1 MNHIVI
7 LILILINFQEKDKIN
22 IVLNNLHRYA
32 SEANG
37 ELYFN
42 LFDENAVFFG
52 TDAKE
57 RWTIDQFE
65 DYALKR
71 FDNGDGWTY
80 YHISRNIY
88 LDEDKNTAWFDEE
101 LKNEK
106 YGIFR
111 GTGVL
116 TKKNNEW
123 KINQYNLLLPI
134 PNELLIRY
142 SQEIKSFLENDN

>member
-42 LFDENAVFFG
+42 LYDENAVFFG

-65 DYALKR
+65 EYALKR

-80 YHISRNIY
+80 YPISRNIY
-88 LDEDKNTAWFDEE
+88 LDEDKNTAWFDER

-106 YGIFR
+106 YGTFR

>member
-80 YHISRNIY
+80 YPISRNIY
-88 LDEDKNTAWFDEE
+88 LDEENSKLFSIKNYKGVPLHVLHT
-101 LKNEK
+101 KNRFSTCI
-106 YGIFR
+106 IFIF
-111 GTGVL
+111 
-116 TKKNNEW
+116 N
-123 KINQYNLLLPI
+123 
-134 PNELLIRY
+134 
-142 SQEIKSFLENDN
+142 

>member
-1 MNHIVI
+1 MNIIII

-22 IVLNNLHRYA
+22 KVLNNLHKYA

-37 ELYFN
+37 TLYFN
-42 LFDENAVFFG
+42 LFNENAVFFG

-80 YHISRNIY
+80 YPISRNIY
-88 LDEDKNTAWFDEE
+88 LDEDKNTAWFDER

-106 YGIFR
+106 YGTFR

>member
-1 MNHIVI
+1 MNLIII
-7 LILILINFQEKDKIN
+7 LISILINFQEKDKIN

-52 TDAKE
+52 TDSKE

-71 FDNGDGWTY
+71 FEKMQ
-80 YHISRNIY
+80 IY
-88 LDEDKNTAWFDEE
+88 NSTCKWRFGNAKIDK
-101 LKNEK
+101 
-106 YGIFR
+106 
-111 GTGVL
+111 
-116 TKKNNEW
+116 KKDKQN
-123 KINQYNLLLPI
+123 K
-134 PNELLIRY
+134 
-142 SQEIKSFLENDN
+142 

>member
-1 MNHIVI
+1 MNLIII
-7 LILILINFQEKDKIN
+7 LISILINFQEKDKIN
-22 IVLNNLHRYA
+22 KVLNNLHEYA

-37 ELYFN
+37 VLYFN
-42 LFDENAVFFG
+42 LFNENAVFFG

-80 YHISRNIY
+80 YPISRNIY

-101 LKNEK
+101 LINEK

-116 TKKNNEW
+116 SKKNNEW